1 MNAIPT
7 MPSPTTKI
15 RVRGVSWG
23 RAGDRVD
30 RRVAADLAWADEGG
44 GGGGEVVVDV
54 VMMGEGIEG
63 R

>member
-7 MPSPTTKI
+7 MPNPTTKI
-15 RVRGVSWG
+15 RVRGVPSG

-30 RRVAADLAWADEGG
+30 RRVAADLAWADDDGG
-44 GGGGEVVVDV
+44 GGDGEVVDV
-54 VMMGEGIEG
+54 VMLVRGIEG